1 MDFHDNEYILADSLR
16 EGDKKA
22 YEYVFDTYY
31 TSLVDYAWRILHD
44 EEAAEDIVQ
53 SLFMKIYEER
63 ETLTF
68 SPPLKPYLFSSVY
81 KRCLNEL
88 RHKKIVDAFV
98 DKSIIDFYSRQVI
111 QTPDEEINMRMK
123 EVKKYLDEAVEALP
137 TKCRDIYRLKYEQ
150 GLSNAE
156 IAEMYAISPK
166 TVEAQTTKALSR
178 LRKDL
183 AWLLFAITALNAGY
197 DDIIS
202 RFAMQVPA

>member
-81 KRCLNEL
+81 K
-88 RHKKIVDAFV
+88 
-98 DKSIIDFYSRQVI
+98 
-111 QTPDEEINMRMK
+111 
-123 EVKKYLDEAVEALP
+123 
-137 TKCRDIYRLKYEQ
+137 
-150 GLSNAE
+150 LSL
-156 IAEMYAISPK
+156 IHI
-166 TVEAQTTKALSR
+166 
-178 LRKDL
+178 
-183 AWLLFAITALNAGY
+183 
-197 DDIIS
+197 
-202 RFAMQVPA
+202 

>member
-31 TSLVDYAWRILHD
+31 TSLVDYAWRILHY

-150 GLSNAE
+150 
-156 IAEMYAISPK
+156 
-166 TVEAQTTKALSR
+166 
-178 LRKDL
+178 
-183 AWLLFAITALNAGY
+183 
-197 DDIIS
+197 
-202 RFAMQVPA
+202 